1 MLSRILFRLAAPTS
15 GLCLMALEGCA
26 STQAARFYVLS
37 ARPGGGTVPPVAEE
51 GSPLHTLSIPFI
63 FMYRTCRLGQTVL
76 VS

>member
-1 MLSRILFRLAAPTS
+1 MTPQIRFRLAATTF
-15 GLCLMALEGCA
+15 GLCVMALGGCA

-51 GSPLHTLSIPFI
+51 GSLLYTFSIPFI
-63 FMYRTCRLGQTVL
+63 FMYRTCRPGQTVL